1 MPPPR
6 RSKPRSPEHA
16 ALGDALR
23 QLRHEAGLSQ
33 EQLAE
38 GAQTDL
44 TQVGGIERGVRNPSH
59 TTLLR
64 LAVLDQLEAVAPVYA
79 ARGNGDNGS
88 GYRPRQP
95 DDRRVRDTWVLR
107 LAGALGTSVG
117 ELTTLAD
124 ELRG

>member
-16 ALGDALR
+16 ALGEAVRTLR
-23 QLRHEAGLSQ
+23 LEAGLSQ

-38 GAQTDL
+38 GAGTDL
-44 TQVGGIERGVRNPSH
+44 TQVGGIERGVRNPSY

-64 LAVLDQLEAVAPVYA
+64 LAA
-79 ARGNGDNGS
+79 A
-88 GYRPRQP
+88 
-95 DDRRVRDTWVLR
+95 LK
-107 LAGALGTSVG
+107 TSVG
-117 ELTTLAD
+117 AMTTRAD